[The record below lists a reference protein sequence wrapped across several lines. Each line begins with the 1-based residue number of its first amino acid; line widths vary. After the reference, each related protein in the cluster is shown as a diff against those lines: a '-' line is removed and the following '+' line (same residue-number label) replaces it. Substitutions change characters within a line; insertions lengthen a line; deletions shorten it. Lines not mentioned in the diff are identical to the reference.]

1 MNSWNIIFLS
11 QLVSLLAGLSN
22 VKDSF
27 NSCRKMSNE
36 LQQFETLMGL
46 LMDVNNEV
54 RTQAE
59 VYELF
64 KIKRWL
70 IILFCI
76 LRFCVTKGTLLKPIL
91 QWLGAYTWSIS
102 SKLSLPKVTAVSCSR
117 EKYEV
122 DLRRKSALKTTEL
135 ITPFTLIFFSLKV
148 CIKENLSNLH
158 MHHMHPQ
165 LMLKVIRSELMLSCM
180 HTEKVLLRSF
190 GLVNSTLAIY
200 WETAK

>member
-1 MNSWNIIFLS
+1 MIELQDRERLNVTIFVMHVCENKIIFSNSWNFIFLS

-117 EKYEV
+117 EKYEF
-122 DLRRKSALKTTEL
+122 DLRRKSAFKNDWINNT
-135 ITPFTLIFFSLKV
+135 IFTFIFSLLKCALNRTCPI
-148 CIKENLSNLH
+148 CICILCTFN
-158 MHHMHPQ
+158 
-165 LMLKVIRSELMLSCM
+165 
-180 HTEKVLLRSF
+180 
-190 GLVNSTLAIY
+190 
-200 WETAK
+200 